1 MTRPTPSEKVPGFE
15 IMEFKLMS
23 VDIEFMLSRHSDVK
37 ALKSDVLISL
47 KSIEMISIEF
57 KEIMLEIREMVW
69 CELTRRACPAA
80 WQRR

>member
-1 MTRPTPSEKVPGFE
+1 MELASEKVPGFE

-47 KSIEMISIEF
+47 KSIEMISIE
-57 KEIMLEIREMVW
+57 LV
-69 CELTRRACPAA
+69 
-80 WQRR
+80 